1 MKDSLKVAAWEISKM
16 LKNKSFLISIL
27 LAPII
32 MGVFSALPA
41 LMARVEED
49 RGLHLYIVDELGIY
63 EALAAHAPT
72 LNIVLERHTGDL
84 VALQDQISG
93 KPGSAYLVLDEKVL
107 AERRATIMLGGDGLP
122 TLTALNALLE
132 SLLRQLALQREG
144 LPNEAIISALTPF
157 SIDSASLTQ
166 AGDSMARVVPAVFSA
181 IILFG
186 VYITGMMIL
195 QSAMAEKKDR
205 MAEVILSSVSAES
218 LMQGKLLGYSVLG
231 LLQILSWLVFGA
243 VVAQYRLNIP
253 VFTYL
258 WRPELALSLFFAIA
272 GYFLYASILVAIGST
287 IDDLATTTN
296 FQSTIMMI
304 PILPLLFV
312 QPVIVNPNGI
322 VATFGS
328 YFPLTAAGVML
339 LRLGLSTTM
348 TWLDILLPS
357 VFLLLT
363 LVLVVKLAG
372 RIFRVGM
379 LMYGKNATPTEMWK
393 WLSR

>member
-1 MKDSLKVAAWEISKM
+1 WEISKM

-63 EALAAHAPT
+63 ETLAAHAPA

-304 PILPLLFV
+304 PILPLLFI

-348 TWLDILLPS
+348 T
-357 VFLLLT
+357 
-363 LVLVVKLAG
+363 
-372 RIFRVGM
+372 
-379 LMYGKNATPTEMWK
+379 
-393 WLSR
+393 

>member
-27 LAPII
+27 LAPVI
-32 MGVFSALPA
+32 MVVFSALPA
-41 LMARVEED
+41 FMARVEEE
-49 RGLHLYIVDELGIY
+49 RGLQLFIIDELGIY
-63 EALAAHAPT
+63 ESLAPHAPA

-84 VALQDQISG
+84 ATLQAQISG
-93 KPGSAYLVLDEKVL
+93 QQGSAYLVLDEKVL
-107 AERRATIMLGGDGLP
+107 EERRATIMLGGDGMP
-122 TLTALNALLE
+122 TLTAFNALLE
-132 SLLRQLALQREG
+132 GLLRQVALAREG
-144 LPNEAIISALTPF
+144 LPAQAIAIALTPF
-157 SIDSASLTQ
+157 SIETDSLAQ
-166 AGDSMARVVPAVFSA
+166 VGDRMARVVPALFGAV
-181 IILFG
+181 ILFG
-186 VYITGMMIL
+186 VYVTGMMIL

-231 LLQILSWLVFGA
+231 LLQIFSWLVFGA
-243 VVAQYRLNIP
+243 LIAQYRFSIP
-253 VFTYL
+253 VFSYL
-258 WRPELALSLFFAIA
+258 WTPELPLMLFYALA
-272 GYFLYASILVAIGST
+272 GYLLYASILVAIGST

-304 PILPLLFV
+304 PVLPLLFI
-312 QPVIVNPNGI
+312 QPVIVNPSGI

-339 LRLGLSTTM
+339 LRLGISTTM
-348 TWLDILLPS
+348 TWLDVLLPS

-363 LVLVVKLAG
+363 LWVVIKLAG
-372 RIFRVGM
+372 KIFRVGM
-379 LMYGKNATPTEMWK
+379 LMYGKNATPSEMWR